1 MLGNFQPPI
10 ILILGDLTS
19 PHLCGHLHVHG
30 MHTNRH
36 THIIRHIN
44 TRIKNINLKTVLDS
58 SLMILTIILEFLSS
72 DFQIKSIPFVRKEL
86 FCCVIINFALQNS
99 IKTKCTPQ
107 FLIGSI
113 KDVID
118 WSSIYSFRRRQFQK
132 TQFIAIYCVLCS
144 IWWCTLPRK
153 YFWTQNQEFV
163 KR

>member
-1 MLGNFQPPI
+1 MNVGQLPTTYNFDSRGP
-10 ILILGDLTS
+10 DLSS
-19 PHLCGHLHVHG
+19 PLWTPTCTWYAHKQ
-30 MHTNRH
+30 TH

-99 IKTKCTPQ
+99 IKAKCTPQ

-144 IWWCTLPRK
+144 I
-153 YFWTQNQEFV
+153 
-163 KR
+163 